1 MSTVNCSC
9 SCKCNCTVAALI
21 ISLIVGIIGAFL
33 QITAVIAIAPVFLW
47 AALGVAVVY
56 LGGLAAAM
64 LLARAPRQ
72 QGICGCSSLNALLL
86 GVLGTILVAVILLI
100 VDVVAASVIGAILTG
115 LLLGFLA
122 LTFTATAC
130 YIRSLTDCES

>member
-1 MSTVNCSC
+1 MSTINCSC
-9 SCKCNCTVAALI
+9 SCKCNCTIVALI
-21 ISLIVGIIGAFL
+21 VSLIVAVIGAFL
-33 QITAVIAIAPVFLW
+33 QITAAITIAPVFLW

-56 LGGLAAAM
+56 LGGLAGAM
-64 LLARAPRQ
+64 VLARSPRQ
-72 QGICGCSSLNALLL
+72 QGFCGCASLNALLL
-86 GVLGTILVAVILLI
+86 GILGTIFTGVILLTVTI
-100 VDVVAASVIGAILTG
+100 PATSLVTTILTG